1 MLILRTQMDKNPDHG
16 ENKHQHENNHD
27 KNISRGPNDSQPPH
41 LSSEVP
47 GHGQLSQGCQDMGA
61 GDGNGGSDMNFRGL
75 CSSAMHQES
84 YIDDDDEGSDP
95 NGQEGVEGNQL
106 SPSECEC
113 PCHLKMTSDG
123 RLVKEPCNV
132 SFPGRHSVSSSTVVE
147 QGSNGEQSPDHSMIW
162 GPRSSTPSEYSVFM
176 GEMFPNEVF
185 QRPRTVPNINHTFL
199 SLIPELTFARNVELP
214 FYYPM
219 TISMHED
226 SENEDD
232 MRRLPL

>member
-1 MLILRTQMDKNPDHG
+1 MDKNLDHDP
-16 ENKHQHENNHD
+16 NKHQYENNHD
-27 KNISRGPNDSQPPH
+27 NNISRGPNDSHRPQ

-47 GHGQLSQGCQDMGA
+47 GQGQLSQGCQDMGE
-61 GDGNGGSDMNFRGL
+61 GDGNGGSDMNFGGL
-75 CSSAMHQES
+75 YSAMHQES
-84 YIDDDDEGSDP
+84 YFDYDNVSEDGAEPI
-95 NGQEGVEGNQL
+95 GQEGVEGNQL

-132 SFPGRHSVSSSTVVE
+132 SYPGRHSDASSMVVG
-147 QGSNGEQSPDHSMIW
+147 QGSNGEQSPDNSMIW

-185 QRPRTVPNINHTFL
+185 QRTPTVPNITHSFL
-199 SLIPELTFARNVELP
+199 SLIPELSFARNVELP
-214 FYYPM
+214 LYYPM
-219 TISMHED
+219 TLSMHED

-232 MRRLPL
+232 M